1 MSSAIQCPQRMTNKL
16 LPILLVFVFGIAGAD
31 TSFVDYTFTKEQ
43 KKIVQKVMTM
53 EMEINEEIHQRFW
66 ENMPKEVLLE
76 VLQNSDEFDALVDE
90 IFLVAPKWQKAIWE
104 SVLLSYDNKKITKT
118 SNYIKLLK
126 KYNDNKIFKEGII
139 NAERLMQAAATRTIM
154 QTDRGTLNVTPEVA
168 NYALSNI
175 DEGIQRAKILFD
187 PNYYE

>member
-175 DEGIQRAKILFD
+175 EEGLQRAKTLFD

>member
-16 LPILLVFVFGIAGAD
+16 LPILLVFIFGIAGAD

-175 DEGIQRAKILFD
+175 EEGLQRAKTLFD

>member
-1 MSSAIQCPQRMTNKL
+1 MTNKL
-16 LPILLVFVFGIAGAD
+16 LPILLIFVFGIAGAD

-104 SVLLSYDNKKITKT
+104 SVLLSYDNEKITKT

-126 KYNDNKIFKEGII
+126 KYNDKKIFKKGII
-139 NAERLMQAAATRTIM
+139 NAERLMQAAATRTTM